1 LDRDIGEVEIR
12 LSGMERIDLFA
23 GGGADLVRIGGMT
36 GSGVQEVH
44 IDLDGV
50 QGAGTGD
57 RVTDMVVLS
66 EGEDASFVTL
76 LGDGGSA
83 SVLGLDAF
91 VGLGSVD
98 VGDRAMDRLAGV
110 APRGAGR
117 TERRDA
123 GDVQRHVDG

>member
-1 LDRDIGEVEIR
+1 
-12 LSGMERIDLFA
+12 
-23 GGGADLVRIGGMT
+23 MT

-66 EGEDASFVTL
+66 DREDASFATL
-76 LGDGGSA
+76 LGDGGSVSA
-83 SVLGLDAF
+83 LGLDAF

-117 TERRDA
+117 TERHDA
-123 GDVQRHVDG
+123 GDVQRHVDR